1 MTDTTRYKSIIVRV
15 ETHAKLKQMAGTDK
29 KISGIVSQLVEKEWK
44 KQKAEKQFNCS
55 SVMRRRHL
63 QDLRRSFS

>member
-1 MTDTTRYKSIIVRV
+1 N
-15 ETHAKLKQMAGTDK
+15 G
-29 KISGIVSQLVEKEWK
+29 K

-63 QDLRRSFS
+63 QDLRRSFFIHNHGVSS